1 MVLYHTGTLME
12 DPTSDLVHITDLTV
26 ADLVTEAITAITTIT
41 AISATTQTM
50 VVTEVGLHQDQ
61 ITVNPTMAI
70 IQDLALE
77 ADQTADIALVLEVD
91 QAAADTV
98 QVLEADQAVVSTDLV
113 VASTAVEVAEVPQDT
128 EVNVKKD

>member
-1 MVLYHTGTLME
+1 
-12 DPTSDLVHITDLTV
+12 
-26 ADLVTEAITAITTIT
+26 
-41 AISATTQTM
+41 
-50 VVTEVGLHQDQ
+50 
-61 ITVNPTMAI
+61 MAI

>member
-26 ADLVTEAITAITTIT
+26 ADLVTEAVTTIT
-41 AISATTQTM
+41 AISATAQTM
-50 VVTEVGLHQDQ
+50 AATEVGLHQDQ
-61 ITVNPTMAI
+61 ITVNPTTVT

-91 QAAADTV
+91 QAVADTV

-113 VASTAVEVAEVPQDT
+113 AASTAVEVAEVPQDT